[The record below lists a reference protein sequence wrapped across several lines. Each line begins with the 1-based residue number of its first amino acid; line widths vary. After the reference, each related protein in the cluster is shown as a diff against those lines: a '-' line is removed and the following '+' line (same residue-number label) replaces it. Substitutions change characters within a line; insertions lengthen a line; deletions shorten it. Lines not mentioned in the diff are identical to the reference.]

1 MHPSVNACSAV
12 RRHTRCIGSRE
23 SGLIQLRIRQI
34 GISQIALIKYEM
46 AKIHVAQ
53 VEPCQVSAGEIYRLI
68 AVAEQTQATNRGDQR
83 R

>member
-1 MHPSVNACSAV
+1 
-12 RRHTRCIGSRE
+12 
-23 SGLIQLRIRQI
+23 
-34 GISQIALIKYEM
+34 M